1 MRGHARSVRPPRA
14 AVQVLSWFRT
24 YETGEVL
31 QLCVWQG
38 TRQGCVHQAPGVVC
52 GCASPGLGAGPLCDG
67 VMGGELLDSV
77 SAGVGRDGEGVE
89 LDDLA
94 GTCGLAAPGQASGVW
109 SEAPGGARSV
119 AAQARDRDDR
129 AALHQGLEDAARGAL
144 ACRVPVA
151 SEQDGDLGLAPHRV
165 VGACLPDRRHQRR
178 RPGGPARGVR
188 AARARLEAVAV
199 RQPPPPVEGRS
210 RNADGVGGRSCGQA
224 VGPGLAP
231 ALKGVAPV
239 RFVAPLLAAQARRQ
253 GGSSCNMARQ
263 AEGLHGGSPSRCLF
277 DTNSVG
283 DPRLYIKARVSHL
296 SDLGRV
302 DEFLDD

>member
-1 MRGHARSVRPPRA
+1 
-14 AVQVLSWFRT
+14 
-24 YETGEVL
+24 
-31 QLCVWQG
+31 
-38 TRQGCVHQAPGVVC
+38 
-52 GCASPGLGAGPLCDG
+52 
-67 VMGGELLDSV
+67 MGGELLDGV

-89 LDDLA
+89 LDDLT
-94 GTCGLAAPGQASGVW
+94 GTCGLATPGQASGVRP
-109 SEAPGGARSV
+109 EAPGGARPV
-119 AAQARDRDDR
+119 AAQARDRGDR

-151 SEQDGDLGLAPHRV
+151 SQQDDDLGLAPHRV
-165 VGACLPDRRHQRR
+165 VGACLPDGRHQRR

-253 GGSSCNMARQ
+253 GGSSCNLPGQ

-283 DPRLYIKARVSHL
+283 DPRPYIKGRVSHL
-296 SDLGRV
+296 SERGHGLSWFDYYGGDLQAVVGRESVADGGLTRRSGGPHPPSLDQWLSMRGDMTAEHQPTARDIRALV
-302 DEFLDD
+302 DFLPKLHGR